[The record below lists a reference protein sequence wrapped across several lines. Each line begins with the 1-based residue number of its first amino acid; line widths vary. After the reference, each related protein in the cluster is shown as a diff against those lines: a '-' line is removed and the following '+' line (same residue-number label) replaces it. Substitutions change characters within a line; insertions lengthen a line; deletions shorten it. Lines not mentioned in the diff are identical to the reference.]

1 MSAPNIHTV
10 HLYSDSNDLIVHLS
24 GIVASSLLVGSSV
37 VIVATAAHR
46 EQLIE
51 ELLGVG
57 IDLPRYAQER
67 LFSMLDAK
75 ETLASFMVQDLPDPS
90 RFRRSVGQ
98 VLANAR
104 ACTRSKSGTFSV
116 FGEMVALLWEAG
128 NQTAALSLE
137 GLWNDILTEI
147 PFRLHCGYPKRAF
160 RHETEVSAVCKVHSS
175 VLRSGAWNPQS
186 SSLPA
191 SL

>member
-67 LFSMLDAK
+67 LFSMLDSK
-75 ETLASFMVQDLPDPS
+75 ETLASFMVQDMPDPG
-90 RFRRSVGQ
+90 RFRLSVGQ
-98 VLANAR
+98 ALANAR
-104 ACTRSKSGTFSV
+104 ACTRSKSGIFSV

-128 NQTAALSLE
+128 NQAAALSLE
-137 GLWNDILTEI
+137 GLWNDTLKEI

-175 VLRSGAWNPQS
+175 VLRSGTWNPQPP
-186 SSLPA
+186 SLPT